1 MGFDIR
7 VITAP
12 GEVPL
17 PHHHVMRLAEY
28 WKEDG
33 HHVTVGPARQTSG
46 DIGILHVD
54 RTRVPEEAVPENP
67 SGIPLLNGRVLD
79 ISKRVVSRNLVLPGD
94 GYRGPVIIKTNANYF
109 GALEIEARNRRRSRL
124 RRRLE
129 DALPWRFTRKLP
141 RASYPVL
148 ESPEHV
154 PSWVWT
160 DAVYVVER
168 FLPEIID
175 GHYVLRMWIF
185 FGREEYALLL
195 YGREPVVKASTI
207 VKKEDLPTVPDS
219 LRAERERLGFD
230 FGKFDY
236 VEHGGEAILLDA
248 NKTPTVLK
256 QRSDN
261 LRKLADGL
269 SGFLG

>member
-1 MGFDIR
+1 MGLDIR
-7 VITAP
+7 VVTAP

-17 PHHHVMRLAEY
+17 PHHHLMRLAEY

-54 RTRVPEEAVPENP
+54 RTRVPDEAVPENP

-94 GYRGPVIIKTNANYF
+94 GYGGPVMIKTDANYF
-109 GALEIEARNRRRSRL
+109 GAAEARNERRGRL

-129 DALPWRFTRKLP
+129 DTLPWRFTRTLP

-148 ESPEHV
+148 ESPELV

-160 DAVYVVER
+160 DEAYVVER

-175 GHYVLRMWIF
+175 GHYILRMWIF

-195 YGREPVVKASTI
+195 HGREPVVKATTI
-207 VKKEDLPTVPDS
+207 VKKDELRTIPDS

-236 VEHGGEAILLDA
+236 VEHDGEVVLLDA

-261 LRKLADGL
+261 LRKLANGL
-269 SGFLG
+269 SGFFE